1 MRRRINMQTNLSDK
15 FVLSIKIISF
25 VILGAMLTGLII
37 FNIHDNSRP
46 LKSSEP
52 LFIEEWTVT
61 DPEGNVF
68 MAGRSYRNNDSLYGT
83 YTVTSRL
90 PEGIKDDS
98 NFCFIT
104 GGDVEVYVG
113 GELRKDFIAS
123 RDIMIPGGN
132 VKRFYM
138 LVPVSSSDSGAEVT
152 MIRIVNNRRG
162 HIYQETFVATDAELF
177 SFLIK
182 HYGFSLMLAEV
193 LMIFSLVI
201 VIISIVMSF
210 LYGHR
215 IEMLYGAMGI
225 LIISLWSITNSFLY
239 PFIYGH
245 YYIDGVMNYLFCLI
259 MPLNLVIYVD
269 ALQHGRHRKIVVGIL
284 CLALI
289 NIILWPVLHF
299 TGIYTFSNALLYI
312 DMILGIQVL
321 CAIGVLI
328 RETVNGKIREYRYTA
343 IGFAGFLIC
352 GLFEIMIINIL
363 PIVNDEV
370 AMLVGLAF
378 LLTLA
383 VIQQIDDLKRI
394 SDERQKAIDL
404 SQAKTRFLASMSHEI
419 RTPINA
425 VLGMNEMILR
435 ENRDPVIGDYAK
447 SVKSSGKMLL
457 MLVNDV
463 LDFSKIEAGKIEIAH
478 AEYRLSSVLRDI
490 MPMLK
495 ERADEKSLDLKVVV
509 FPEVPDRQ
517 ISDEFRIRQ
526 MLINLTN
533 NAIKYTDEG
542 SVTILVNGEYSRA
555 EGSKGSEDAEDFL
568 LKLSV
573 RDTGRGIREEEQK
586 HLFEAFSRADI
597 KKNRSIEGT
606 GLGLAIVKS
615 IVDSMGG
622 TVSVE
627 SNYGKGSEFTV
638 EIPVGVADRE
648 LLSEDF
654 MEQTEAAAS
663 FDDEEN
669 YLAKDASVLAV
680 DDTEMNLRIVTYF
693 LKRVGIVPDLCDG
706 GYKAVE
712 MCRQKHYDLILL
724 DHMMPELDGIETL
737 KLIRETEGS
746 KNKDTAVIV
755 LTANAL
761 AGSRD
766 LYLEAGFADYLTKP
780 IDSSLLEQ
788 TVKKYLPAD
797 KVINY

>member
-1 MRRRINMQTNLSDK
+1 M
-15 FVLSIKIISF
+15 
-25 VILGAMLTGLII
+25 ILGAMLTGLII